1 MEYWDLYDS
10 ERKPLNRVHARGE
23 AFSEGEYYVCA
34 EVWVKNSKGQFLI
47 TKRHPDKKAGN
58 LWEFTGGGTLAGENT
73 WQTAIRELKEE
84 TGIDADRSELSLFAT
99 YQKKNYFQ
107 DLFLLCR
114 DVALPD
120 IVLQPNETIDARW
133 ATVQEIEQMIE
144 NEEFVHSV
152 GVRFLMYKDLAAEQ

>member
-10 ERKPLNRVHARGE
+10 ERKPLNRIHARGE
-23 AFSEGEYYVCA
+23 AFAEGEYYVCA
-34 EVWVKNSKGQFLI
+34 EVWVKNPKGQFMI

-73 WQTAIRELKEE
+73 LQSAVRELKEE
-84 TGIDADRSELSLFAT
+84 TGIDAEESDLCLFAT
-99 YQKKNYFQ
+99 YQRKNYFL

-114 DVALPD
+114 DAALSD
-120 IVLQPNETIDARW
+120 IVLQPGETVDARW
-133 ATVQEIEQMIE
+133 ASAEEIKQMIE

-152 GVRFLMYKDLAAEQ
+152 GVRFQMYKDLVR